1 MLAYDYFGLAIICIL
16 FLAVKIIINLEEKG
30 VLILTGNRT
39 IVTEKLFTLSIL
51 VIIALSFIFHIPKMI
66 ETFNQND
73 SPTIK
78 ENRISRVVSKG
89 PEGSVG

>member
-1 MLAYDYFGLAIICIL
+1 MA
-16 FLAVKIIINLEEKG
+16 N
-30 VLILTGNRT
+30 NRT
-39 IVTEKLFTLSIL
+39 IVIERLFTLSIM

-66 ETFNQND
+66 ETYNQND
-73 SPTIK
+73 SATIK

>member
-39 IVTEKLFTLSIL
+39 IVTEKLFTLSIM
-51 VIIALSFIFHIPKMI
+51 VIIALSFIFHIPEMVEMYNK
-66 ETFNQND
+66 ND
-73 SPTIK
+73 NTIIK
-78 ENRISRVVSKG
+78 ENRITRVVPKSQ
-89 PEGSVG
+89 EGSVG

>member
-1 MLAYDYFGLAIICIL
+1 M
-16 FLAVKIIINLEEKG
+16 
-30 VLILTGNRT
+30 
-39 IVTEKLFTLSIL
+39 

-66 ETFNQND
+66 ETYNQND
-73 SPTIK
+73 STTIK

>member
-1 MLAYDYFGLAIICIL
+1 MA
-16 FLAVKIIINLEEKG
+16 N
-30 VLILTGNRT
+30 NRT
-39 IVTEKLFTLSIL
+39 IVTERLFTLSIM

-66 ETFNQND
+66 ETYKQND
-73 SPTIK
+73 SATIK

>member
-1 MLAYDYFGLAIICIL
+1 MA
-16 FLAVKIIINLEEKG
+16 N
-30 VLILTGNRT
+30 NRT
-39 IVTEKLFTLSIL
+39 IVTERLFTLSIM

-66 ETFNQND
+66 ETYNKND
-73 SPTIK
+73 NATIK